1 MPLPPNE
8 EDEKL
13 ILAGKRPPKLAR
25 KEAARLEHW
34 NEENE
39 AWQYTPGRFWPPGY
53 GPYGREESEPAEGG
67 GDGSEASRH
76 DSNLA
81 EGGAKKTEHAANAR
95 VATQK
100 SERRRRRLNPQSNG
114 GRAAPGPRNRNGRP
128 DTEGVTA
135 RSGPV
140 PIRLSD

>member
-67 GDGSEASRH
+67 GDGSEAVSPT
-76 DSNLA
+76 LQLQW
-81 EGGAKKTEHAANAR
+81 T
-95 VATQK
+95 
-100 SERRRRRLNPQSNG
+100 
-114 GRAAPGPRNRNGRP
+114 
-128 DTEGVTA
+128 TA
-135 RSGPV
+135 HS
-140 PIRLSD
+140 S